1 MRVLTSKT
9 WVISARGF
17 TLIEVVMVLAI
28 LAILAGVVYPT
39 YIESVRK
46 GKRTEGRAALFLL
59 LHQQERFYS
68 QHNTYIA
75 FSSSSTDD
83 DGKKFKWFSGTSSK
97 NSAYEIR
104 AEACENDTIQNCVQL
119 TAMPGTKNVGG
130 NYQDPVCGNLKIS
143 STGIKDAMHPDCWN

>member
-1 MRVLTSKT
+1 MRAQ
-9 WVISARGF
+9 ISRNWLMHARGF
-17 TLIEVVMVLAI
+17 TLIEVIVALAI
-28 LAILAGVVYPT
+28 LAILAGIVYPT

-46 GKRTEGRAALFLL
+46 GKRTEGKAALFLL
-59 LHQQERFYS
+59 LQQQERYYS

-75 FSSSSTDD
+75 FSPSSTDD
-83 DGKKFKWFSGTSSK
+83 DEKKFKWFSGASPKS
-97 NSAYEIR
+97 SAYEIR

-143 STGIKDAMHPDCWN
+143 SAGIKDAMHTDCWN